1 MCMCHSDFDNF
12 LIHKGFSGNTGND
25 INIYYFLILHDETSQ
40 QLKDLT
46 IKRSKDNLMDQ
57 YFPVGQCMI
66 FKILYR

>member
-12 LIHKGFSGNTGND
+12 LIHKGFSL
-25 INIYYFLILHDETSQ
+25 FLILHDETSQ